1 MTDRISSVGLYAPKA
16 GLNESKRHTTTAIG
30 GNLRSLESLR
40 ILAALLVVCAHLP
53 PYKIP
58 VLGQFFGANLFLGS
72 IGVDLFFVISGV
84 VIGLSTVRAVTGTMD
99 RPLRNFLVA
108 RFFRIFPLYWVVTA
122 ISIALLWQKGRPMPA
137 WDELLHSLTLIPRLD
152 NGQYVD
158 PILSIGWTL
167 QFEIFFYSLCAL
179 GILAQS
185 KYLPMIAAITLATAS
200 LAFDSYWLNPILL
213 EFAGGYAFALYLA
226 NQKQPIGQLGF
237 PVTTMLV
244 VASTTLFLFAATG
257 RDGGYPPAFDLMQA
271 PRMMIAFG
279 DTYVPRW
286 LAWGLPAL
294 IVVVVALR
302 LENSLNW
309 RLASLGKYTYSVYL
323 CHTFAISAAL
333 ILARRIGQ
341 EEAMLAVLPICLF
354 LIAGFTYWTIEQ
366 PMIKAGK
373 HLTKRLRAAATSQ

>member
-1 MTDRISSVGLYAPKA
+1 MTDRISAVGLDAPKA
-16 GLNESKRHTTTAIG
+16 ASTKTKEHTTTAIG
-30 GNLRSLESLR
+30 GSLRSLESLR
-40 ILAALLVVCAHLP
+40 ILAALLVVCAHLS

-58 VLGQFFGANLFLGS
+58 VLGQFFGANRFLGS

-99 RPLRNFLVA
+99 SPLRNFLVA
-108 RFFRIFPLYWVVTA
+108 RIFRIFPLYWVVTA
-122 ISIALLWQKGRPMPA
+122 ISIALLWQRGRPLPA

-158 PILSIGWTL
+158 PIVAIGWTL

-179 GILAQS
+179 GILARS
-185 KYLPMIAAITLATAS
+185 KYLPIIAAIALSAAS
-200 LAFDSYWLNPILL
+200 FAFDGYYLNPILL

-226 NQKQPIGQLGF
+226 NQKQPIGQIGF
-237 PVTTMLV
+237 PLATVLV
-244 VASTTLFLFAATG
+244 VASTALFLFAATG
-257 RDGGYPPAFDLMQA
+257 RDAGYPPAFDLMQA

-279 DTYVPRW
+279 DAYIPRW
-286 LAWGLPAL
+286 LAWGLPAF
-294 IVVVVALR
+294 IIVVVALR
-302 LENSLNW
+302 LENSLSW

-333 ILARRIGQ
+333 ILARRFGQ
-341 EEAMLAVLPICLF
+341 EEIMVAVLPICLF
-354 LIAGFTYWTIEQ
+354 LIAGFTCWTIEQ

-373 HLTKRLRAAATSQ
+373 HLTKRLRAATPSP